1 MVQERDPSQAEREL
15 VDTIERGGRTPAGRT
30 AVHLHL
36 SQLLPSNRPPTY
48 LRIAARLFA
57 PLEITAGVRVFAL
70 SNGDIMVLG
79 RDMPEDEV
87 DRIVHRVRSL
97 FEKDPLAF
105 EDFDDDYDPFV
116 SWYAY
121 EVDYD
126 ELVEVARTL
135 LATAEVCRQ
144 EKLREKPPPAPLHPG
159 DMDDLAARLQAMN
172 VRAFLRRQPCIR
184 IGDDRRGR
192 VLFDEFTVSMADGRA
207 AVAPETD
214 LFADRWLFQEFS
226 RTLDQVILG
235 VLPEAPVLA
244 GVPRLSLNLNLETV
258 DSPAFR
264 KLLGALGGRTA
275 VVEVQVI
282 DVFTNLALFQR
293 LRDDLRADGHALLI
307 DGLSPAVLGAM
318 DLTLLDPDFVK
329 ILWAA
334 DLAAPQHPR
343 KGEGL
348 ADVIADLGAE
358 RVILSRCDSEI
369 AVTWGQEH
377 GISAFQGRFLD
388 AILGTMTLHTCE
400 KASMCTMRQCID
412 RRAAVQGKTRA
423 ECPNPRHLDAT
434 LQIVAPGRRRS
445 GAGEGA

>member
-1 MVQERDPSQAEREL
+1 MVIARDPSQAEREL

-36 SQLLPSNRPPTY
+36 SQLLPSNRPSTY

-57 PLEITAGVRVFAL
+57 PLEVSSQVRVFPL
-70 SNGDIMVLG
+70 SNGDIFVLG

-105 EDFDDDYDPFV
+105 ADFDDDFDPFV
-116 SWYAY
+116 TWYAF

-126 ELVEVARTL
+126 DLIEVTHALLSVAELR
-135 LATAEVCRQ
+135 RQ
-144 EKLREKPPPAPLHPG
+144 EALREKPPPAPLQPSEL
-159 DMDDLAARLQAMN
+159 DELANKVQRLN
-172 VRAFLRRQPCIR
+172 IRTVLRRQPCVH
-184 IGDDRRGR
+184 IGSDRRGQ
-192 VLFDEFTVSMADGRA
+192 VLFDEFTVSMADVRA

-226 RTLDQVILG
+226 RTLDQVILD
-235 VLPEAPVLA
+235 VLPEAALL
-244 GVPRLSLNLNLETV
+244 GSLPAASVNLNLETIE
-258 DSPAFR
+258 SRAFR
-264 KLLGALGGRTA
+264 GLREAMKGRRV

-282 DVFTNLALFQR
+282 DVFTNLARFQAA
-293 LRDDLRADGHALLI
+293 RDALRAEGHAILI

-318 DLTLLDPDFVK
+318 DMKLLDPDYVK

-348 ADVIADLGAE
+348 AELVADLGAD
-358 RVILSRCDSEI
+358 RVILSRCDSEA
-369 AVTWGQEH
+369 AVAWGRDK
-377 GISAFQGRFLD
+377 GINTFQGRFID
-388 AILGTMTLHTCE
+388 AVLSTMTMHGCD
-400 KASMCTMRQCID
+400 KASLCTLAQCMS
-412 RRAAVQGKTRA
+412 RRAAVLGKVRG
-423 ECPNPRHLDAT
+423 ECPNRTALDGMQ
-434 LQIVAPGRRRS
+434 QIVAPPRKGK
-445 GAGEGA
+445 G